1 MEELTGTKNRR
12 TSVKAY
18 AIRACASAGGAND
31 VISTWRSSLRCEN
44 FGSPEFLN
52 FSSYEKNPSNINKY
66 RNITATNAF
75 K

>member
-12 TSVKAY
+12 TSVKAN
-18 AIRACASAGGAND
+18 AIRACASAGGANA

-52 FSSYEKNPSNINKY
+52 FSSYIKLLHLY
-66 RNITATNAF
+66 T
-75 K
+75 